1 MPEPGGGTREV
12 RRETR
17 DENLVIRGRR
27 VENDPW
33 RTLGGDAGEDLST
46 LPPGPIIVPLKLFN
60 ERYEELQRRDHPYGV
75 WLGPDDD
82 PADLASRISRLA
94 SPPNLVAVYF
104 PKFGDGRG
112 YSTGALLRTRY
123 GWQGE
128 LRAFG
133 DIGRDH
139 LFNLARCGFDAFRL
153 PPQRDPH
160 DAIAG
165 FSDFSLRYQGSVDDP
180 VPLFRKRSAHAAGGT
195 R

>member
-1 MPEPGGGTREV
+1 MPDGTARQQATG
-12 RRETR
+12 RRQ
-17 DENLVIRGRR
+17 ENLVIRERR
-27 VENDPW
+27 VENDVW
-33 RTLGGDAGEDLST
+33 RTLGIDPAEDLTT
-46 LPPGPIIVPLKLFN
+46 LPNGPIIVPFKLLK
-60 ERYEELQRRDHPYGV
+60 ERYDELARRPDPLGV
-75 WLGPDDD
+75 WFAPDDD
-82 PADLASRISRLA
+82 PANLPPAASSLLPRLSCLA
-94 SPPNLVAVYF
+94 VHF

-123 GWQGE
+123 GWKGE

-160 DAIAG
+160 DAIAA
-165 FSDFSLRYQGSVDDP
+165 FKDFSLRYQGSVDDP
-180 VPLFRKRSAHAAGGT
+180 VPLFRKRATGGV

>member
-1 MPEPGGGTREV
+1 MPDGTARQEAGGGRQ
-12 RRETR
+12 
-17 DENLVIRGRR
+17 ENLVIRGRH
-27 VENDPW
+27 VENDVW
-33 RTLGGDAGEDLST
+33 QTLGVDPAEDIAI
-46 LPPGPIIVPLKLFN
+46 LPAGPIIIPIKAAVGRVDEL
-60 ERYEELQRRDHPYGV
+60 LQRKDP
-75 WLGPDDD
+75 LGAWFAPDDD
-82 PADLASRISRLA
+82 PADLLPPASSLQPHLSLLA
-94 SPPNLVAVYF
+94 VHF

-112 YSTGALLRTRY
+112 YSTGALLRTRH

-153 PPQRDPH
+153 PPQRDPY

-180 VPLFRKRSAHAAGGT
+180 LPLFRRRSALAAGGGA
-195 R
+195 

>member
-1 MPEPGGGTREV
+1 MPEGARHEARGTRPG
-12 RRETR
+12 
-17 DENLVIRGRR
+17 NLVIRGRH
-27 VENDPW
+27 VENDVW
-33 RTLGGDAGEDLST
+33 QTLGVDPGEDLSE
-46 LPPGPIIVPLKLFN
+46 LPAGPIIVPFGVAV
-60 ERYEELQRRDHPYGV
+60 ERIEELVQRKDP
-75 WLGPDDD
+75 LGIWFAPDDD
-82 PADLASRISRLA
+82 PADLAPRASRLVPRL
-94 SPPNLVAVYF
+94 SLLAVHF

-112 YSTGALLRTRY
+112 YSTGTLLRTRH
-123 GWQGE
+123 GWRGE

-160 DAIAG
+160 DALAA

-180 VPLFRKRSAHAAGGT
+180 LPLFRKTNQRSAGGA

>member
-1 MPEPGGGTREV
+1 MPDGTRQQAAGG
-12 RRETR
+12 RH
-17 DENLVIRGRR
+17 ENLVIRERH
-27 VENDPW
+27 VENDVW
-33 RTLGGDAGEDLST
+33 KTLGVDPTEDLST
-46 LPPGPIIVPLKLFN
+46 LPAGPIIVPFKFVAQHV
-60 ERYEELQRRDHPYGV
+60 EELITRKDPIGL
-75 WLGPDDD
+75 WLAPDDD
-82 PADLASRISRLA
+82 PADLQPAACRLLPRL
-94 SPPNLVAVYF
+94 SCLAVYF

-123 GWQGE
+123 GWKGE

-160 DAIAG
+160 DAIAA
-165 FSDFSLRYQGSVDDP
+165 FNDFSLRYQGSVDDP
-180 VPLFRKRSAHAAGGT
+180 EPLFRKRATGGV

>member
-1 MPEPGGGTREV
+1 MPDKTRLEAGGG
-12 RRETR
+12 RR
-17 DENLVIRGRR
+17 ENLVIRNRH
-27 VENDPW
+27 VESDVW
-33 RTLGGDAGEDLST
+33 QTLGVDPAENLAT
-46 LPPGPIIVPLKLFN
+46 LPAGPIIIPFKVAI
-60 ERYEELQRRDHPYGV
+60 ERIDELSERRDP
-75 WLGPDDD
+75 LGIWFTPDDD
-82 PADLASRISRLA
+82 PADLRPRASGLLPRL
-94 SPPNLVAVYF
+94 SLLAVHF

-112 YSTGALLRTRY
+112 YSTGTLLRTRH
-123 GWQGE
+123 GWRGE

-180 VPLFRKRSAHAAGGT
+180 LPLLRKRLSSPVGGAP
-195 R
+195 